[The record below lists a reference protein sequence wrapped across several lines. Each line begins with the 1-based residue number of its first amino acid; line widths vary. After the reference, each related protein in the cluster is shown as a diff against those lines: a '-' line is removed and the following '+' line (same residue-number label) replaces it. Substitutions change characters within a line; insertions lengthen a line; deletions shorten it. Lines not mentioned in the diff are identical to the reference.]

1 MQPAVLATSQL
12 YDPVDETL
20 VTYLRLFTR
29 DFSNRLLLQIKTSKI
44 CYEETGFSAFY
55 FRKSFSSEVELS
67 LVVS

>member
-1 MQPAVLATSQL
+1 MRPAVLATSQL

-44 CYEETGFSAFY
+44 RYEEFLAFLRFFS
-55 FRKSFSSEVELS
+55 RKIFVGS
-67 LVVS
+67 